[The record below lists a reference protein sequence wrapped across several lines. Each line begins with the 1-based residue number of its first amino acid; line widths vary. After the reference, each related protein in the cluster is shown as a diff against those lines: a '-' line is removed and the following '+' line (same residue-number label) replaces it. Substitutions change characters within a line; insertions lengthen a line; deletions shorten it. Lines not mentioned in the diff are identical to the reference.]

1 MPSPK
6 SPNTARA
13 AERARGIFELSDKI
27 EIELLDSRRAERDFL
42 VRNDRKKAEIQRQ
55 IGKAVAA
62 DINDLHE
69 KLLAIGKDDLA
80 GKVEALAVPM
90 RSERLRRLSKF
101 SKRMGS
107 RSSGCDPSSRL
118 SSNETLSSARRI

>member
-42 VRNDRKKAEIQRQ
+42 VRNDRKKAEIQQQ

-80 GKVEALAVPM
+80 GKVEAMSKSLKQYQASFVSAV
-90 RSERLRRLSKF
+90 EDKVRLGLDEN
-101 SKRMGS
+101 
-107 RSSGCDPSSRL
+107 SGL
-118 SSNETLSSARRI
+118 E